1 MSKIKYVDEL
11 VSDVIKDYE
20 SRRERRRS
28 YELTWRLCL
37 SFIAGDQ
44 YSYISS
50 RGNIENSSKRYFWQS
65 REVFNRIA
73 PILESRLS
81 KLQRVR
87 PTVTVRSYTDSE
99 EDIASAN
106 RSELVLGA
114 TFERINFPKLINEAT
129 IWSESCGTAFYKIQ
143 WDTESGIALPD
154 NPQIKV
160 GDLSV
165 EVVSP
170 FEIFPDSDECSDLE
184 DCMSVIHAR
193 PLSLAAINNIYGF
206 EVSEKY
212 TFIPS
217 ANFYTP
223 SSSNAIPSALVIE
236 KYEAPSRDLPEGR
249 LIIVVG
255 DRLVYAGNLPYACGE
270 NGKRTYPFVKQLCV
284 KVPGSFWGRSVVER
298 LIPVQRSYNAVKNR
312 KMEYLNRIISGV
324 LAVEEGSVN
333 SEELEEDGLYPGK
346 LLVYRQ
352 GAALPEFL
360 KEDPLPSSFRDEEEA
375 LIKEFVSI
383 SNNPDIMSS
392 GESTVRLASGTA
404 LSLIIEQDIDKLSH
418 VAENIRC
425 AIKETAKQMLR
436 IFKQY
441 ANLPRNLRRG
451 DTKEILLLKG
461 NDITDFD
468 VVLTAESEQTL
479 SASAQRAALLELY
492 NSGLLFNEQGKLPE
506 SVRKKLLTSMNFE
519 NLIDK
524 GEYDN
529 AGK

>member
-1 MSKIKYVDEL
+1 
-11 VSDVIKDYE
+11 
-20 SRRERRRS
+20 
-28 YELTWRLCL
+28 
-37 SFIAGDQ
+37 
-44 YSYISS
+44 
-50 RGNIENSSKRYFWQS
+50 
-65 REVFNRIA
+65 
-73 PILESRLS
+73 
-81 KLQRVR
+81 
-87 PTVTVRSYTDSE
+87 
-99 EDIASAN
+99 
-106 RSELVLGA
+106 
-114 TFERINFPKLINEAT
+114 
-129 IWSESCGTAFYKIQ
+129 
-143 WDTESGIALPD
+143 
-154 NPQIKV
+154 
-160 GDLSV
+160 
-165 EVVSP
+165 
-170 FEIFPDSDECSDLE
+170 
-184 DCMSVIHAR
+184 
-193 PLSLAAINNIYGF
+193 
-206 EVSEKY
+206 
-212 TFIPS
+212 
-217 ANFYTP
+217 
-223 SSSNAIPSALVIE
+223 
-236 KYEAPSRDLPEGR
+236 
-249 LIIVVG
+249 
-255 DRLVYAGNLPYACGE
+255 
-270 NGKRTYPFVKQLCV
+270 
-284 KVPGSFWGRSVVER
+284 
-298 LIPVQRSYNAVKNR
+298 
-312 KMEYLNRIISGV
+312 MEYLNRIISGV

-352 GAALPEFL
+352 GSALPEFL